1 MDDGLDSL
9 VGKVFLKC
17 VALLAQHGEYV
28 EDIVMPVFPG
38 GHGQERIVHLFYIS
52 QGYLAPA
59 TVVGIQMAQ
68 FHIEH
73 CCLNLVETTVATTI
87 VEDVLARRTVIGK
100 CAECVGKELVVC
112 GYGSPVAEGAEILS
126 GIETVAGHW
135 G

>member
-28 EDIVMPVFPG
+28 EDIVLRVFPG

-59 TVVGIQMAQ
+59 TVINMLTSEG
-68 FHIEH
+68 
-73 CCLNLVETTVATTI
+73 
-87 VEDVLARRTVIGK
+87 
-100 CAECVGKELVVC
+100 VV
-112 GYGSPVAEGAEILS
+112 
-126 GIETVAGHW
+126 T
-135 G
+135 